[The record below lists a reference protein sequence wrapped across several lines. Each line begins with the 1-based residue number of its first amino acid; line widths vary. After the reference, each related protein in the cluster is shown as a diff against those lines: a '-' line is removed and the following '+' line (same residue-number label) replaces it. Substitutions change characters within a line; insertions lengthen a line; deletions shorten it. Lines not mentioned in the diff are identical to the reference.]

1 MKYRVLM
8 VGLLALGLSVVPAA
22 VGATTLAADSVE
34 AKYRGHLGRFDDGE
48 TEGVPKGSIRSYTL
62 RLVPWPAGVTSL
74 TVLIE
79 NKTPELAY
87 VHRES
92 VTFTADDRR
101 KWQHVKVT
109 GLAEGT
115 VTLDHTIQNHPGAL
129 TSESASLTFDV
140 EGGRS
145 QACTYERVKRT
156 VLKNTHIGD
165 IFSPGKLDP
174 ACLLVDE
181 LNGGYTS
188 YAYPFEAFE
197 YVDTAVEHYS
207 WAIIYVSPENK
218 VNAVGLKNRDNVG
231 LSVTAGSDLK
241 AGIFSNPPVLVGE
254 SFREYFEGRNLR
266 KSSCGFSAVERLIE
280 SAYSTDFDGTL
291 LGWDRGCLDE
301 NRGDWDSLI
310 LRVAQEVVLTLTY
323 KESVYSVFVD
333 STQVSDGWVK
343 FIIPTPGQNNKAR
356 QYDNRALLQEVS
368 VGANMD
374 GVMLNND
381 RDNRHFVSF
390 ERGTH
395 PLPTIARPSPFIAD

>member
-62 RLVPWPAGVTSL
+62 RLSPWPAGVTSL

-129 TSESASLTFDV
+129 TSDSVSLTFDV

-145 QACTYERVKRT
+145 QTCTYERVKRT
-156 VLKNTHIGD
+156 VLKNTRIGD
-165 IFSPGKLDP
+165 IFSPGKLDS

-181 LNGGYTS
+181 LAGGT
-188 YAYPFEAFE
+188 P
-197 YVDTAVEHYS
+197 VMPTR
-207 WAIIYVSPENK
+207 
-218 VNAVGLKNRDNVG
+218 LKL
-231 LSVTAGSDLK
+231 LSMW
-241 AGIFSNPPVLVGE
+241 IQPPITILGP
-254 SFREYFEGRNLR
+254 
-266 KSSCGFSAVERLIE
+266 SSMYL
-280 SAYSTDFDGTL
+280 
-291 LGWDRGCLDE
+291 
-301 NRGDWDSLI
+301 
-310 LRVAQEVVLTLTY
+310 
-323 KESVYSVFVD
+323 
-333 STQVSDGWVK
+333 
-343 FIIPTPGQNNKAR
+343 PKAR
-356 QYDNRALLQEVS
+356 
-368 VGANMD
+368 
-374 GVMLNND
+374 
-381 RDNRHFVSF
+381 
-390 ERGTH
+390 
-395 PLPTIARPSPFIAD
+395 

>member
-34 AKYRGHLGRFDDGE
+34 AKYRGHLGRFVDGE

-92 VTFTADDRR
+92 VTFTADNHR
-101 KWQHVKVT
+101 KRNVKVT

-115 VTLDHTIQNHPGAL
+115 VTLDHTIQNHPDAL
-129 TSESASLTFDV
+129 TDDSVSLTFDV
-140 EGGRS
+140 EAGRS
-145 QACTYERVKRT
+145 QACTYERVKRS
-156 VLKNTHIGD
+156 VLKNTRIGD
-165 IFSPGKLDP
+165 IFSPGKLDS

-197 YVDTAVEHYS
+197 YVDTVADHYS
-207 WAIIYVSPENK
+207 WAVIYVSPEDK
-218 VNAVGLKNRDNVG
+218 VNGVALKNRKNVG
-231 LSVTAGSDLK
+231 TLQTAGGDLL
-241 AGIFSNPPVLVGE
+241 AGILDGTPEGE
-254 SFREYFEGRNLR
+254 SFWEHFEGRNLR
-266 KSSCGFSAVERLIE
+266 KSSCGFSAVERLIT

-301 NRGDWDSLI
+301 ERGDWDSDT

-323 KESVYSVFVD
+323 KDSVYSVFVE
-333 STQVSDGWVK
+333 SIQVSDGKAK
-343 FIIPTPGQNNKAR
+343 FLIAKAYPNSKAL
-356 QYDNRALLQEVS
+356 QYDNQAFYQEVS
-368 VGANMD
+368 VSTSLDNGRLEREGAD
-374 GVMLNND
+374 GL
-381 RDNRHFVSF
+381 HFVSF
-390 ERGTH
+390 LRGTH
-395 PLPTIARPSPFIAD
+395 SLPTIARPSPFVAD